1 MNEPNERSLRGKRV
15 GIYARFSSDKQNANS
30 ADDQVARC
38 LRLVVER
45 GGKVSP
51 TCCFKDAAISGASL
65 QRPEFER
72 MMGLVRSRQLDV
84 VVVED
89 PDRLSR
95 DMADSAFLFKEMA
108 FYDVELLSASDG
120 MSSFS
125 PAAKTHFLLK
135 GFMGEMF
142 LDNLRDKTL
151 RGQTARF
158 NAGFATGGVAFG
170 FRTTPKTNGVG
181 EIIAHVIS
189 IDEQQAD
196 IVRRIFREYLNGR
209 SLALIASALNAEGIL
224 PPRSK
229 KRTGAAAWGDSTVR
243 GMLRNEAYA
252 GVWHFARRRWTKVP
266 GTNVRRPK
274 PRSPNDRP
282 VAQERPHLRII
293 DEKTWTEV
301 QCRLTA
307 VHLHYTRQSAAKSSI
322 SGRPSQ
328 YPFSGILV
336 CDHCGSLMFVYG
348 KGTGRR
354 YRCTGN
360 AKRGICTN
368 RLSVLE
374 STARTC
380 LLNGLRKHLTN
391 GSIGNARRATCTGP
405 HCSRGSVPRWFRGS
419 ARDARRPAASGGAV
433 MAWCQKPTR

>member
-170 FRTTPKTNGVG
+170 YPHDA
-181 EIIAHVIS
+181 E
-189 IDEQQAD
+189 DEW
-196 IVRRIFREYLNGR
+196 R
-209 SLALIASALNAEGIL
+209 
-224 PPRSK
+224 
-229 KRTGAAAWGDSTVR
+229 WGDHR
-243 GMLRNEAYA
+243 ARHQHRRAA
-252 GVWHFARRRWTKVP
+252 GRRRP
-266 GTNVRRPK
+266 
-274 PRSPNDRP
+274 
-282 VAQERPHLRII
+282 PHLPR
-293 DEKTWTEV
+293 V
-301 QCRLTA
+301 PQRA
-307 VHLHYTRQSAAKSSI
+307 VACA
-322 SGRPSQ
+322 
-328 YPFSGILV
+328 
-336 CDHCGSLMFVYG
+336 D
-348 KGTGRR
+348 RR
-354 YRCTGN
+354 
-360 AKRGICTN
+360 
-368 RLSVLE
+368 
-374 STARTC
+374 STQR
-380 LLNGLRKHLTN
+380 
-391 GSIGNARRATCTGP
+391 
-405 HCSRGSVPRWFRGS
+405 
-419 ARDARRPAASGGAV
+419 
-433 MAWCQKPTR
+433 